1 MCADGNPFPYAEIIT
16 STPRLALQ
24 LQSMCLGMAIGTK
37 GNQVFFRVVSRMAS
51 KPNVVNLQMLH
62 AAAELAA
69 PAVAL
74 QHGTVQ
80 LAVTLR
86 LEFQSPGLGRWG
98 SHESTRSSPET
109 SLVVVLGRN
118 W

>member
-51 KPNVVNLQMLH
+51 KLNVVNLQMLH

-69 PAVAL
+69 P
-74 QHGTVQ
+74 TVP
-80 LAVTLR
+80 L
-86 LEFQSPGLGRWG
+86 
-98 SHESTRSSPET
+98 
-109 SLVVVLGRN
+109 
-118 W
+118 

>member
-1 MCADGNPFPYAEIIT
+1 
-16 STPRLALQ
+16 
-24 LQSMCLGMAIGTK
+24 
-37 GNQVFFRVVSRMAS
+37 MAS

-74 QHGTVQ
+74 QHGSVQ

-86 LEFQSPGLGRWG
+86 PEFHSPVLGRWG
-98 SHESTRSSPET
+98 SHGS
-109 SLVVVLGRN
+109 GDG
-118 W
+118 

>member
-37 GNQVFFRVVSRMAS
+37 GHQVLFRVVSRMAS
-51 KPNVVNLQMLH
+51 KLNVVNLQMLH

-69 PAVAL
+69 PAVPL
-74 QHGTVQ
+74 QHGSVQ

-86 LEFQSPGLGRWG
+86 LKFHSRILGRWG
-98 SHESTRSSPET
+98 SHESTA
-109 SLVVVLGRN
+109 
-118 W
+118 